1 MNLPNYLTIARIFFV
16 PLLVA
21 LLVQER
27 NFFVWQG
34 VEVSND
40 VLALLIFWAA
50 AATDL
55 LDGYLAR
62 RWKQVTTIGTLL
74 DPIADK
80 LLVSAALIALV
91 QVRVVPGW
99 LVVLLVG
106 REFAV
111 SGLRAI
117 AAAEGYT
124 ISASELGKTKTVS
137 QVVAISL
144 LLIGIQRPEVIR
156 WANYS
161 LYLVVLFSVW
171 SAVAYFGRFWKGID
185 VRVKTRR
192 RAELLV
198 AERQRRRALIAEKR
212 AALFERRRI
221 RLERIKAERTRQ
233 AEEFGRPA
241 QPEGVEALPPSA

>member
-1 MNLPNYLTIARIFFV
+1 LNIPNSLTIARIFFV

-21 LLVQER
+21 VVVQER
-27 NFFVWQG
+27 LSLSFHGNLI
-34 VEVSND
+34 SND
-40 VLALLIFWAA
+40 LIALVIFWFA

-62 RWKQVTTIGTLL
+62 RWKQVTTIGMLL

-80 LLVSAALIALV
+80 LLVSAALISLV
-91 QVRVVPGW
+91 QVGAVRGW

-111 SGLRAI
+111 SGLRSI

-124 ISASELGKTKTVS
+124 ISASELGKTKTFF

-144 LLIGIQRPEVIR
+144 LMISIHTR
-156 WANYS
+156 WVTPWATLS
-161 LYLVVLFSVW
+161 LYLVVVFSLW
-171 SAVAYFGRFWKGID
+171 SAIAYFMRFWR
-185 VRVKTRR
+185 RVDIGVKQRR

-198 AERQRRRALIAEKR
+198 AERQRRHALMAERR
-212 AALFERRRI
+212 AAASERRRA
-221 RLERIKAERTRQ
+221 RSDRTK
-233 AEEFGRPA
+233 PA
-241 QPEGVEALPPSA
+241 DFSGHTADLPPSG